1 MTINNKY
8 IRRIKLRQLRATRK
22 ARLLNEIEKAKKI
35 KLYLFQYIRYVGLV
49 LVQGSSAL
57 ALMGYPMMTY
67 WVALWF
73 GLVAYQIT
81 AVFYYREDSWV
92 YNKTRIKFNKGLGSD
107 SDTVEQLRIKKN
119 REMVYVIGNTI
130 GLILIGSNIIL
141 S

>member
-1 MTINNKY
+1 MTNNKY
-8 IRRIKLRQLRATRK
+8 IRRTQARARQASRRQ
-22 ARLLNEIEKAKKI
+22 RLLTEIEKAKKI

-57 ALMGYPMMTY
+57 ALVGYPMMTY
-67 WVALWF
+67 WIALWF
-73 GLVAYQIT
+73 GLVCYQIT

-92 YNKTRIKFNKGLGSD
+92 YEKTRIKFYKGLGSD

-119 REMVYVIGNTI
+119 REMVYIIGNTI